1 MSNVTSNTNL
11 LGSTL
16 PPHLSGASPT
26 AYFCNNMVWQ
36 NIVETGKKIYEQKT
50 NKPSFVETD
59 EPFRQPITIHNNE
72 ESGYNEL
79 HRAAFMDTIDEQ
91 MFESVDY
98 EELDDIDHNGN
109 TPLMWASFNSNI
121 QYARILI
128 DQGVAV
134 NTQNFVGETALFIA
148 AARRFD
154 KLCTLLIENGADMR
168 LSNIEGVSPMHIA
181 TASGYVNVVKI
192 LFEHGAFVNNVD
204 EEGDTPLHYAVREGR
219 KEIVEF
225 LVRYCGADINLKN
238 EDEESPL
245 DLALEIDERLI
256 AEFLSTS
263 SRKSINSSS
272 STDLPDFTFYCARE
286 ENNSERNFLRSM
298 QNTQAIM

>member
-1 MSNVTSNTNL
+1 MSNVTSNNNL

-50 NKPSFVETD
+50 NKPSPLET
-59 EPFRQPITIHNNE
+59 EPFQQPITIHNNE

-98 EELDDIDHNGN
+98 QELDDIDHNGN
-109 TPLMWASFNSNI
+109 TPLMWASFNSND

-148 AARRFD
+148 AARGFD

-168 LSNIEGVSPMHIA
+168 LSNIEGVTPMHIA

-192 LFEHGAFVNNVD
+192 LFEHGAFVNSVD
-204 EEGDTPLHYAVREGR
+204 EEGDSPLHYAVREGK

-225 LVRYCGADINLKN
+225 LVRYCGADINIKN

-286 ENNSERNFLRSM
+286 ENNAEKNFHRSM